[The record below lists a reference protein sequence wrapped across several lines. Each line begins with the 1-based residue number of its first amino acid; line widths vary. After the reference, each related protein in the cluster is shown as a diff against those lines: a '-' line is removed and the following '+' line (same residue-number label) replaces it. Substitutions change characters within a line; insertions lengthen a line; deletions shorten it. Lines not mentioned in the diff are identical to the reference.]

1 MGSSMKRKVGLFLLT
16 VLVAVSL
23 GATIVASLAMYRLVS
38 RLQDEELR
46 RIEASLSE
54 RFDVFE
60 TMLRSENERNTAVMA
75 KVLPQIEAQVERM
88 GRSPADLTVDE
99 LNALSARYGVAHL
112 YFINRDHKIFNTN
125 LSYDMGLVFPKGP
138 FTNFLDSV
146 FDKGRA
152 MSDGIDLSSV
162 TGTLRTYTYY
172 GPPGK
177 DYLIEA
183 STEVRATLKQS
194 DYSWMSQY
202 FFDDYFSDAVKS
214 NAYVTDVDIYLIN
227 ASGTW
232 SLIRP
237 GEKLDPALAREI
249 LREGRLEV
257 PDASGHGVTTYS
269 RYNRADTIKD
279 ERPMMIVR
287 KVTYDLALARQAVVH
302 VFVSSMVMLALMLP
316 AIFWI
321 ASRLLQRQIIDPLLN
336 LRGEAGAIAGGDLEH
351 AIANT
356 DRSDEI
362 GHLARSF
369 ASMRDSV
376 RSRINDLRETNLA
389 IERFVPQAF
398 LAKIGKPNIVSVA
411 LGDNKREHMTIMFSD
426 IRNFTALSET
436 MTPDENFAFINAYL
450 EHVGPVIRDH
460 GGFIDKYI
468 GDAIMALF
476 ETADDGLRAGLA
488 MLDALDSF
496 NAPRA
501 AKGLAPVAIGTGLN
515 TGSLMMG
522 TIGELHRMDGTVISD
537 AVNLASRIESLTKV
551 YRVRMLISQYTYD
564 HLADPAAYAIRPLDV
579 VVVRG
584 KTRPVVLFEVFDR
597 DPPPER
603 EAKLR
608 TRESLLRGVQA
619 LLHHDIATA
628 RTHFED
634 CLARAP
640 GDPAAANL
648 LKSCPSDA

>member
-1 MGSSMKRKVGLFLLT
+1 MKRKVGLFLLT
-16 VLVAVSL
+16 VLIAVSL

-46 RIEASLSE
+46 RIETSLSQ

-60 TMLRSENERNTAVMA
+60 TMLRSENRRNTAIMA
-75 KVLPQIEAQVERM
+75 KVMPQIEADVERT
-88 GRSPADLTVDE
+88 GRPAADLTIDE
-99 LNALSARYGVAHL
+99 LNALSARYGVEHI
-112 YFINRDHKIFNTN
+112 YFIDRDHRVFNTN
-125 LSYDMGLVFPKGP
+125 LAYDKGLAFPKGG
-138 FTNFLDSV
+138 FSDFLDSV
-146 FDKGRA
+146 LGKGRV

-177 DYLIEA
+177 DYVIEA
-183 STEVRATLKQS
+183 STDVRTTLKQS
-194 DYSWMSQY
+194 DFGWMGQY
-202 FFDDYFSDAVKS
+202 FFEDYFPDAVQS

-227 ASGTW
+227 SSGTW
-232 SLIRP
+232 SLIRT
-237 GEKLDPALAREI
+237 GEKLAPLLAAEV
-249 LREGRLEV
+249 LKEGRLQV
-257 PDASGHGVTTYS
+257 PDPAGRHVTIYS
-269 RYNRADTIKD
+269 RYNRADVIKD
-279 ERPMMIVR
+279 ESPLTVIR
-287 KVTYDLALARQAVVH
+287 KVTYDLSLAREAVMH
-302 VFVSSMVMLALMLP
+302 VFVSSMAVLALMLP
-316 AIFWI
+316 LVYWL
-321 ASRLLQRQIIDPLLN
+321 ASRLLQRRIIDPILN
-336 LRGEAGAIAGGDLEH
+336 LRGEAGAIAGGDLDH

-356 DRSDEI
+356 DRRDEI

-389 IERFVPQAF
+389 IERFVPRAF

-436 MTPDENFAFINAYL
+436 MTPDENFAFINTYL
-450 EHVGPVIRDH
+450 EHVGPVIRDN

-476 ETADDGLRAGLA
+476 ENADDGVRAGLA
-488 MLDALDSF
+488 MLDALEGF
-496 NAPRA
+496 NGCRA
-501 AKGLAPVAIGTGLN
+501 AQGLAPVAIGTGIN

-537 AVNLASRIESLTKV
+537 AVNLAARIESLTKV
-551 YRVRMLISQYTYD
+551 YHVRMLISQYTYD
-564 HLADPAAYAIRPLDV
+564 HLADPGAYAIRPLDV

-608 TRESLLRGVQA
+608 TREPLLRGVEA
-619 LLHHDIATA
+619 LLRHDVAAA
-628 RTHFED
+628 RTCFEE
-634 CLARAP
+634 CLALAP

>member
-1 MGSSMKRKVGLFLLT
+1 MKRQVGLFLLV

-23 GATIVASLAMYRLVS
+23 GSTIVASLAMYHLVS
-38 RLQDEELR
+38 RLQDEELH
-46 RIEASLSE
+46 RIEASLSQ

-75 KVLPQIEAQVERM
+75 KVLPQIEVEVDRN
-88 GRSPADLTVDE
+88 GRDPAGLTVDE
-99 LNALSARYGVAHL
+99 LNELAARYGVQHI
-112 YFINRDHKIFNTN
+112 YFINRDHKVFNTN
-125 LSYDMGLVFPKGP
+125 LASDRGLVFPKGP
-138 FTNFLDSV
+138 FTDFLDSV
-146 FDKGRA
+146 FGKGRA
-152 MSDGIDLSSV
+152 MSGGIDLSSV

-183 STEVRATLKQS
+183 STEVRTTLKQG
-194 DYSWMSQY
+194 DFGWMSRY
-202 FFDDYFSDAVKS
+202 FFEDYFSDAVRS
-214 NAYVTDVDIYLIN
+214 NAYVADVDVYLVN
-227 ASGTW
+227 DSGTW

-237 GEKLDPALAREI
+237 GEKLDPIRAAEI
-249 LREGRLEV
+249 LREGRLQV
-257 PDASGHGVTTYS
+257 PDASGHRVTTYS
-269 RYNRADTIKD
+269 RYNRADTIND

-287 KVTYDLALARQAVVH
+287 KVTYDLALAREAVVH
-302 VFVSSMVMLALMLP
+302 VFVSSMVLVALALPL
-316 AIFWI
+316 IYWI
-321 ASRLLQRQIIDPLLN
+321 ASRLLQHRIIDPILN
-336 LRGEAGAIAGGDLEH
+336 LRGEAGAIAGGDLDH
-351 AIANT
+351 AIADT
-356 DRSDEI
+356 DRRDEI

-369 ASMRDSV
+369 SSMRDSV

-411 LGDNKREHMTIMFSD
+411 LGDNKREHMTVMFSD
-426 IRNFTALSET
+426 IRNFTSLSET

-476 ETADDGLRAGLA
+476 ETADDGVRAGLA
-488 MLDALDSF
+488 MLDALDRF
-496 NAPRA
+496 NEGRA
-501 AKGLAPVAIGTGLN
+501 AQGLVPVAIGTGLN

-537 AVNLASRIESLTKV
+537 AVNLAARIESLTKV

-608 TRESLLRGVQA
+608 TREPLLRGVEA
-619 LLHHDIATA
+619 LLRHDIAAA

-634 CLARAP
+634 CLALAP
-640 GDPAAANL
+640 ADPAAANL

>member
-1 MGSSMKRKVGLFLLT
+1 MKRQVGLFLLV

-23 GATIVASLAMYRLVS
+23 GSTIVASLAMYHLVS
-38 RLQDEELR
+38 RLQDEELH
-46 RIEASLSE
+46 RIEASLSQ

-75 KVLPQIEAQVERM
+75 KVLPQIEVEVDRN
-88 GRSPADLTVDE
+88 GRDPAGLTVDE
-99 LNALSARYGVAHL
+99 LNELAARYGVQHI
-112 YFINRDHKIFNTN
+112 YFINRDHKVFNTN
-125 LSYDMGLVFPKGP
+125 LASDRGLVFPKGP
-138 FTNFLDSV
+138 FTDFLDSV
-146 FDKGRA
+146 FGKGRA
-152 MSDGIDLSSV
+152 MSGGIDLSSV

-183 STEVRATLKQS
+183 STEVRTTLKQG
-194 DYSWMSQY
+194 DFGWMSRY
-202 FFDDYFSDAVKS
+202 FFEDYFSDAVRS
-214 NAYVTDVDIYLIN
+214 NAYVADVDMYLVN
-227 ASGTW
+227 DSGTW

-237 GEKLDPALAREI
+237 GEKLDPIRAAEI
-249 LREGRLEV
+249 LREGRLQV
-257 PDASGHGVTTYS
+257 PDASGHRVTTYS
-269 RYNRADTIKD
+269 RYNRADTIND

-287 KVTYDLALARQAVVH
+287 KVTYDLALAREAVVH
-302 VFVSSMVMLALMLP
+302 VFVSSMVLVALALPL
-316 AIFWI
+316 IYWI
-321 ASRLLQRQIIDPLLN
+321 ASRLLQHRIIDPILN
-336 LRGEAGAIAGGDLEH
+336 LRGEAGAIAGGDLDH
-351 AIANT
+351 AIADT
-356 DRSDEI
+356 DRRDEI

-369 ASMRDSV
+369 SSMRDSV

-411 LGDNKREHMTIMFSD
+411 LGDNKREHMTVMFSD
-426 IRNFTALSET
+426 IRNFTSLSET

-476 ETADDGLRAGLA
+476 ETADDGVRAGLA
-488 MLDALDSF
+488 MLDALDRF
-496 NAPRA
+496 NEGRA
-501 AKGLAPVAIGTGLN
+501 AQGLVPVAIGTGLN

-537 AVNLASRIESLTKV
+537 AVNLAARIESLTKV

-608 TRESLLRGVQA
+608 TREPLLRGVEA
-619 LLHHDIATA
+619 LLRHDIAAA

-634 CLARAP
+634 CLALAP
-640 GDPAAANL
+640 ADPAAANL

>member
-1 MGSSMKRKVGLFLLT
+1 MKRKVGLFLLV

-23 GATIVASLAMYRLVS
+23 GSTIVASLAMYHLVS
-38 RLQDEELR
+38 RLQDEELH
-46 RIEASLSE
+46 RIEASLSQ

-75 KVLPQIEAQVERM
+75 KVLPRIEADVEST
-88 GRSPADLTVDE
+88 GRNPADLTVDE
-99 LNALSARYGVAHL
+99 LNELSARYGVEHI
-112 YFINRDHKIFNTN
+112 YFINRDHKVFKTN
-125 LSYDMGLVFPKGP
+125 LVSDRGLVFPKGP
-138 FTNFLDSV
+138 FTGFLDSV
-146 FDKGRA
+146 LGKGQA
-152 MSDGIDLSSV
+152 MSGGIDLSSV

-183 STEVRATLKQS
+183 STEVRTTLKQS
-194 DYSWMSQY
+194 DFGWMSRY
-202 FFDDYFSDAVKS
+202 FFEDYFSDAVRS
-214 NAYVTDVDIYLIN
+214 SAYVADVDMYLVN
-227 ASGTW
+227 DSGTW

-237 GEKLDPALAREI
+237 GEKLDPIRAAEI
-249 LREGRLEV
+249 LKEGRLQV
-257 PDASGHGVTTYS
+257 PDASGHRVTTYS
-269 RYNRADTIKD
+269 RYNRADTIND

-287 KVTYDLALARQAVVH
+287 KVTYDLALAREAVVH
-302 VFVSSMVMLALMLP
+302 VFVSSMVLVALTLP
-316 AIFWI
+316 LIYWI
-321 ASRLLQRQIIDPLLN
+321 ASRLLQRGIIDPILN
-336 LRGEAGAIAGGDLEH
+336 LRGEAGAIAGGDLDH

-356 DRSDEI
+356 DRRDEI

-369 ASMRDSV
+369 SSMRDSV

-411 LGDNKREHMTIMFSD
+411 LGDNKREHMTVMFSD

-450 EHVGPVIRDH
+450 KHVGPVIRDH

-476 ETADDGLRAGLA
+476 ETADDGVRAGLA

-496 NAPRA
+496 NASRV

-522 TIGELHRMDGTVISD
+522 TIGEQHRMDGTVISD

-564 HLADPAAYAIRPLDV
+564 QLADPAAYAIRPLDV

-584 KTRPVVLFEVFDR
+584 KTRPVVMFEVFDR
-597 DPPPER
+597 DPSPER

-608 TRESLLRGVQA
+608 TREPLLRGVEA
-619 LLHHDIATA
+619 LLRHDIAAA
-628 RTHFED
+628 RTHFEESLT
-634 CLARAP
+634 LAPA
-640 GDPAAANL
+640 DPAAANL

>member
-1 MGSSMKRKVGLFLLT
+1 MKRQVGLFLLV

-23 GATIVASLAMYRLVS
+23 GSTIVASLAMYHLVS
-38 RLQDEELR
+38 RLQDEELH
-46 RIEASLSE
+46 RIEASLSQ

-75 KVLPQIEAQVERM
+75 KVLPQIEVEVDRN
-88 GRSPADLTVDE
+88 GRDPAGLTVDE
-99 LNALSARYGVAHL
+99 LNELAARYGVQHI
-112 YFINRDHKIFNTN
+112 YFINRDHKVFNTN
-125 LSYDMGLVFPKGP
+125 LASDRGLVFPKGP
-138 FTNFLDSV
+138 FTDFLDSV
-146 FDKGRA
+146 FGKGRA
-152 MSDGIDLSSV
+152 MSGGIDLSSV

-183 STEVRATLKQS
+183 STEVRTTLKQG
-194 DYSWMSQY
+194 DFGWMSRY
-202 FFDDYFSDAVKS
+202 FFEDYFSDAVRS
-214 NAYVTDVDIYLIN
+214 NAYVADVDMYLVN
-227 ASGTW
+227 DSGTW

-237 GEKLDPALAREI
+237 GEKLDPIRAAEI
-249 LREGRLEV
+249 LREGRLQV
-257 PDASGHGVTTYS
+257 PDASGHRVTTYS
-269 RYNRADTIKD
+269 RYNRADTIND

-287 KVTYDLALARQAVVH
+287 KVTYDLALAREAVVH
-302 VFVSSMVMLALMLP
+302 VFVSSMVLVALALPL
-316 AIFWI
+316 IYWI
-321 ASRLLQRQIIDPLLN
+321 ASRLLQHRIIDPILN
-336 LRGEAGAIAGGDLEH
+336 LRGEAGAIAGGDLDH
-351 AIANT
+351 AIADT
-356 DRSDEI
+356 DRRDEI

-369 ASMRDSV
+369 SSMRDSV

-411 LGDNKREHMTIMFSD
+411 LGDNKREHMTVMFSD

-476 ETADDGLRAGLA
+476 ETADDGVRAGLA
-488 MLDALDSF
+488 MLDALDRF
-496 NAPRA
+496 NEGRA
-501 AKGLAPVAIGTGLN
+501 AQGLVPVAIGTGLN

-537 AVNLASRIESLTKV
+537 AVNLAARIESLTKV

-608 TRESLLRGVQA
+608 TREPLLRGVEA
-619 LLHHDIATA
+619 LLRHDIAAA

-634 CLARAP
+634 CLALAP
-640 GDPAAANL
+640 ADPAAANL

>member
-1 MGSSMKRKVGLFLLT
+1 MKRQVGLFLLV

-23 GATIVASLAMYRLVS
+23 GSTIVASLAMYHLVS
-38 RLQDEELR
+38 RLQDEELH
-46 RIEASLSE
+46 RIEASLSQ

-75 KVLPQIEAQVERM
+75 KVLPQIEVDVDRN
-88 GRSPADLTVDE
+88 GRDTADLTVDE
-99 LNALSARYGVAHL
+99 LYELAARYGVQHI
-112 YFINRDHKIFNTN
+112 YFINRDHKVFNTN
-125 LSYDMGLVFPKGP
+125 LASDRGLVFPKGP
-138 FTNFLDSV
+138 FTDFLDSV
-146 FDKGRA
+146 FGKGRA
-152 MSDGIDLSSV
+152 MSGGIDLSSV

-183 STEVRATLKQS
+183 STEVRTTLKQG
-194 DYSWMSQY
+194 DFGWMSRY
-202 FFDDYFSDAVKS
+202 FFEDYFSDAVRS
-214 NAYVTDVDIYLIN
+214 NAYVADVDMYLVN
-227 ASGTW
+227 DSGTW

-237 GEKLDPALAREI
+237 GEKLDPIRAAEI
-249 LREGRLEV
+249 LREGRLQV
-257 PDASGHGVTTYS
+257 PDASGHRVTTYS
-269 RYNRADTIKD
+269 RYNRADTIND

-287 KVTYDLALARQAVVH
+287 KVTYDLALAQEAVVH
-302 VFVSSMVMLALMLP
+302 VFVSSMVLVALALPL
-316 AIFWI
+316 IYWI
-321 ASRLLQRQIIDPLLN
+321 ASRLLQHRIIDPILN
-336 LRGEAGAIAGGDLEH
+336 LRGEAGAIAGGDLDH
-351 AIANT
+351 AIADT
-356 DRSDEI
+356 DRRDEI

-369 ASMRDSV
+369 SSMRDSV

-411 LGDNKREHMTIMFSD
+411 LGDNKREHMTVMFSD

-476 ETADDGLRAGLA
+476 ETADDGVRAGLA

-496 NAPRA
+496 NASRV

-537 AVNLASRIESLTKV
+537 AVNLAARIESLTKV

-608 TRESLLRGVQA
+608 TREPLLRGVEA
-619 LLHHDIATA
+619 LLRHDIAAA

-634 CLARAP
+634 CLALAP
-640 GDPAAANL
+640 ADPAATNL

>member
-1 MGSSMKRKVGLFLLT
+1 MKRKVGLFLLT
-16 VLVAVSL
+16 VLIAVSL

-60 TMLRSENERNTAVMA
+60 TMLRSENERNTAAMA
-75 KVLPQIEAQVERM
+75 KVLPRIEDDVERT
-88 GRSPADLTVDE
+88 GRAPAALTADE
-99 LNALSARYGVAHL
+99 LNALATRYGVQHI
-112 YFINRDHKIFNTN
+112 YFIDRDHRIFNTN
-125 LSYDMGLVFPKGP
+125 LASDRGLVFPKGA
-138 FTNFLDSV
+138 FSDFLDSV

-177 DYLIEA
+177 DYLIEV
-183 STEVRATLKQS
+183 STDVRTTLKQS
-194 DYSWMSQY
+194 DFGWMSQY
-202 FFDDYFSDAVKS
+202 FFEDYFSDAVKS
-214 NAYVTDVDIYLIN
+214 NAYVTDVDMYLIN

-237 GEKLDPALAREI
+237 GEKLDPALAAEI
-249 LREGRLEV
+249 LKEGRLQRAG
-257 PDASGHGVTTYS
+257 ASGHRVTTYS

-279 ERPMMIVR
+279 QRPMMIVR
-287 KVTYDLALARQAVVH
+287 KVTYDLALAREAVVH
-302 VFVSSMVMLALMLP
+302 VFVSSMVLLMLTLP
-316 AIFWI
+316 LIYWL
-321 ASRLLQRQIIDPLLN
+321 ASRLLQRRIIDPILN
-336 LRGEAGAIAGGDLEH
+336 LRGEAGAIADGDLDH

-356 DRSDEI
+356 DRRDEI

-389 IERFVPQAF
+389 IERFVPRAF

-411 LGDNKREHMTIMFSD
+411 LGDNKAGHMTIMFSD

-436 MTPDENFAFINAYL
+436 MTPDENFDFINAYL
-450 EHVGPVIRDH
+450 EHVGPVIRAH

-476 ETADDGLRAGLA
+476 ENADDAVRAGLA
-488 MLDALDSF
+488 MLDALDVF
-496 NAPRA
+496 NQGRTAQ
-501 AKGLAPVAIGTGLN
+501 GLAPVAIGTGIN

-537 AVNLASRIESLTKV
+537 AVNLAARIESLTKV
-551 YRVRMLISQYTYD
+551 YHVRMLISQYTYD
-564 HLADPAAYAIRPLDV
+564 HLADPGVYAIRPLDV

-597 DPPPER
+597 DPPDQR

-608 TRESLLRGVQA
+608 TREPLLRGVEA
-619 LLHHDIATA
+619 LLRHDVAAA
-628 RTHFED
+628 RTHFEA
-634 CLARAP
+634 CLVQAP
-640 GDPAAANL
+640 GDAAAGNL

>member
-75 KVLPQIEAQVERM
+75 KVLPQIEAEVERM
-88 GRSPADLTVDE
+88 GRPPADLTVDE
-99 LNALSARYGVAHL
+99 LNALAARYGVAHL
-112 YFINRDHKIFNTN
+112 YFIDRDHKIFNTN

-608 TRESLLRGVQA
+608 TREPLLRGVQA

>member
-1 MGSSMKRKVGLFLLT
+1 MKRQVGLFLLV

-23 GATIVASLAMYRLVS
+23 GSTIVASLAMYHLVS
-38 RLQDEELR
+38 RLQDEELH
-46 RIEASLSE
+46 RIEASLSQ

-75 KVLPQIEAQVERM
+75 KVLPQIEVDVDRN
-88 GRSPADLTVDE
+88 GRDTADLTVDE
-99 LNALSARYGVAHL
+99 LNELAARYGVQHI
-112 YFINRDHKIFNTN
+112 YFINRDHKVFNTN
-125 LSYDMGLVFPKGP
+125 LASDRGLVFPKGP
-138 FTNFLDSV
+138 FTDFLDSV
-146 FDKGRA
+146 FGKGRA
-152 MSDGIDLSSV
+152 MSGGIDLSSV

-183 STEVRATLKQS
+183 STEVRTTLKQG
-194 DYSWMSQY
+194 DFGWMSRY
-202 FFDDYFSDAVKS
+202 FFEDYFSDAVRS
-214 NAYVTDVDIYLIN
+214 NAYVADVDMYLVN
-227 ASGTW
+227 DSGTW

-237 GEKLDPALAREI
+237 GEKLDPIRAAEI
-249 LREGRLEV
+249 LREGRLQV
-257 PDASGHGVTTYS
+257 PDASGHRVTTYS
-269 RYNRADTIKD
+269 RYNRADTIND

-287 KVTYDLALARQAVVH
+287 KVTYDLALAREAVVH
-302 VFVSSMVMLALMLP
+302 VFVSSMVLVALALPL
-316 AIFWI
+316 IYWI
-321 ASRLLQRQIIDPLLN
+321 ASRLLQHRIIDPILN
-336 LRGEAGAIAGGDLEH
+336 LRGEAGAIAGGDLDH
-351 AIANT
+351 AIADT
-356 DRSDEI
+356 DRRDEI

-369 ASMRDSV
+369 SSMRDSV

-411 LGDNKREHMTIMFSD
+411 LGDNKREHMTVMFSD

-476 ETADDGLRAGLA
+476 ETADDGVRAGLA
-488 MLDALDSF
+488 MLDALDRF
-496 NAPRA
+496 NEGRA
-501 AKGLAPVAIGTGLN
+501 AQGRVPVAIGTGLN

-537 AVNLASRIESLTKV
+537 AVNLAARIESLTKV

-608 TRESLLRGVQA
+608 TREPLLRGVEA
-619 LLHHDIATA
+619 LLRHDIAAA

-634 CLARAP
+634 CLALAP
-640 GDPAAANL
+640 ADPAAANL